1 MKKLPKIDHLAFAFE
16 KIGWATETLVK
27 MGFKKGFY
35 EKEEIGDE
43 KSAMKTLVLSWG
55 DVNLALM
62 EPIDK
67 KMTSQIREYTN
78 RYGSGILQHPAIE
91 VGDLRKTVRALKRKG
106 FKFLTPILHARD
118 KKGELLQIFTYPL
131 VPGGKPFFEFNQ
143 RVKTGKG
150 KSVAKS
156 FSDKNVMGL
165 WYYVA
170 KAVDE
175 GWWFSVNIFGEIQK
189 PR

>member
-16 KIGWATETLVK
+16 EIDWPTETLIK

-67 KMTSQIREYTN
+67 KIPSQIREYVK
-78 RYGSGILQHPAIE
+78 RYGDGILQHPAIE
-91 VGDLRKTVRALKRKG
+91 VGDLKKTVCALKRKG

-118 KKGELLQIFTYPL
+118 KKGELLQAFTYPL
-131 VPGGKPFFEFNQ
+131 VAGGKPFFEFNQ
-143 RVKTGKG
+143 RVKIGKG

-156 FSDKNVMGL
+156 FSDKNVVGL
-165 WYYVA
+165 WQCVA

-175 GWWFSVNIFGEIQK
+175 GWWFKVNIFGEKQ
-189 PR
+189 

>member
-1 MKKLPKIDHLAFAFE
+1 
-16 KIGWATETLVK
+16 

-67 KMTSQIREYTN
+67 TMTSQIREYTN
-78 RYGSGILQHPAIE
+78 RYGNGILQHPAIE
-91 VGDLRKTVRALKRKG
+91 VKDLRKTVRALKRKG
-106 FKFLTPILHARD
+106 FKFLTPILCSHDRNGA
-118 KKGELLQIFTYPL
+118 LLQAFTYPL
-131 VPGGKPFFEFNQ
+131 VEGGKPFFEFNQ
-143 RVKTGKG
+143 RVKTKKG
-150 KSVAKS
+150 KSVAQS
-156 FSDKNVMGL
+156 FSDRNVMGL

-170 KAVDE
+170 KAVNE
-175 GWWFSVNIFGEIQK
+175 GWWFSVNIFGKTEK
-189 PR
+189 